1 MADSNKRLLVG
12 TVLPSK
18 MDRTIVVQVTRKI
31 AHPVYKKFVSKNKKY
46 YVDNPNNVAQSGDIV
61 KIIETRPL
69 SKLKRW
75 RLVEIT
81 KEVEGLK

>member
-1 MADSNKRLLVG
+1 MADSNRRELVG
-12 TVLPSK
+12 MVLPSK
-18 MDRTIVVQVTRKI
+18 MDKTVVVQVTRKF

-81 KEVEGLK
+81 KKLKA